1 MSKASVYVTRLIPQE
16 NIDALRTQFDV
27 EVNMEDRA
35 LSPAELK
42 EKVRGRSAVVSLLT
56 DNITGEVLDAA
67 GLNAR
72 SSQTM
77 LSGTIILTWRR
88 RRNARLS

>member
-1 MSKASVYVTRLIPQE
+1 MSKASVYITRLIPQE

-67 GLNAR
+67 GSQCRIVANYAVGYNNFG
-72 SSQTM
+72 SSLLQM
-77 LSGTIILTWRR
+77 GE
-88 RRNARLS
+88 